1 MKLPFRNAALAAL
14 VPLATVALA
23 APVSM
28 GDPATVSKLIDEGKN
43 HSQVMNYLSTLTHK
57 IGPRL
62 TGSPRLTKACNWAL
76 GEFTKMGCTNVH
88 LEKWGDIPA
97 GWDRGSIQVAR
108 MVEPFQSDMVFTTNA
123 WTNGTHGMV
132 RGRVVKAP
140 DTPEAVAAMKDSLK
154 GCWVLMPPPAPLPPR
169 PPAGAPRPT
178 GAPPAGGAL
187 GTPPQRPRPAPTN
200 PVMDALD
207 KLPIA
212 GIINGSR
219 NELVITAGRYT
230 TVTNENHPGVPHILV
245 RKSDY
250 DRLARNIEF
259 GRNPVVEINADNR
272 WFRGPVPVS
281 NVVAEIKGT
290 EKPDEVV
297 VVSGHL
303 DSWNGP
309 GSQGALDN
317 GTGTCTCL
325 EAARILTKVGAKPKR
340 TIRFILWTG
349 EEQGLLGSTDY
360 VKKHADELSKI
371 SAVLVDDGGTNYQG
385 GYEGIE
391 SQRDY
396 MTTAYA
402 PVVAAF
408 PNMPEVFN
416 ASESGRMPRGG
427 GSDHAPFNA
436 VGVPGFFTIET
447 GHSDYGFVHH
457 TQHDRYE
464 MAIPEYLVQ
473 SATNHAVVAYNLA
486 CAPDLLPREAKQ

>member
-1 MKLPFRNAALAAL
+1 MKLSFRNAVLTALF
-14 VPLATVALA
+14 PIATVALA
-23 APVSM
+23 APVQM
-28 GDPATVSKLIDEGKN
+28 GDPNTVASLIDEGKN

-62 TGSPRLTKACNWAL
+62 TGSPRLTKACNWAMS
-76 GEFTKMGCTNVH
+76 EFKKMGCTNVH

-123 WTNGTHGMV
+123 WTNGTKGLV

-140 DTPEAVAAMKDSLK
+140 ETAEAVLAMKDSLK
-154 GCWVLMPPPAPLPPR
+154 GCWVLMPPPVPPSPR
-169 PPAGAPRPT
+169 VSTGVARLAVGPPAA
-178 GAPPAGGAL
+178 
-187 GTPPQRPRPAPTN
+187 GTPVPQRPRVPVPN
-200 PVMDALD
+200 PVLEALD

-219 NELVITAGRYT
+219 NELVITAGRYNN
-230 TVTNENHPGVPHILV
+230 VTNENHPGVPHILV

-250 DRLARNIEF
+250 DRLARNVDF
-259 GRNPVVEINADNR
+259 GRNPVVEIDAENR
-272 WFRGPVPVS
+272 WFKGPVPVS

-297 VVSGHL
+297 IVSGHL

-360 VKKHADELSKI
+360 VKKHADELPKI

-391 SQRDY
+391 SQSEY
-396 MTTAYA
+396 MITAYT

-408 PNMPEVFN
+408 PTMPEVFRVS
-416 ASESGRMPRGG
+416 ATGRMPRGG

-436 VGVPGFFTIET
+436 AGVPGFFTIET
-447 GHSDYGFVHH
+447 GRSDYGFVHH

-464 MAIPEYLVQ
+464 MAIPEYLIQ

-486 CAPDLLPREAKQ
+486 CAPEMLPREPKS